1 MMKKLLSLLIVL
13 LIVITPTVFA
23 ADIKT
28 VDASEDSSGKITV
41 KGTADDS
48 MVAVAVSLYE
58 EDGTFIKVVT
68 GSVEDDNTYEV
79 TINMEAKKYIV
90 RVADYNGGNY
100 IEKEVSP
107 NTTDETED
115 TTTTVTEEVT
125 PVKSP
130 KTFDAILIAVSVL
143 VISVVGIAVS
153 ARYFVKR
160 KEK

>member
-1 MMKKLLSLLIVL
+1 MKKILSLLIVL
-13 LIVITPTVFA
+13 LIVIAPTVFA

-100 IEKEVSP
+100 IEKEVNPDS
-107 NTTDETED
+107 TTED
-115 TTTTVTEEVT
+115 STTTVTEEVT

>member
-1 MMKKLLSLLIVL
+1 MKKILSLLIVL

-100 IEKEVSP
+100 IEKAVNP
-107 NTTDETED
+107 DGTTEDID
-115 TTTTVTEEVT
+115 TTTGEV
-125 PVKSP
+125 PVAKSP
-130 KTFDAILIAVSVL
+130 KTFDAILIAVAVL
-143 VISVVGIAVS
+143 AISVVGIAVS

>member
-1 MMKKLLSLLIVL
+1 MKKILSLLIVL

-28 VDASEDSSGKITV
+28 VDASEDASGKITV

-100 IEKEVSP
+100 IEKAVNP
-107 NTTDETED
+107 DGTTEDID
-115 TTTTVTEEVT
+115 TTTGEV
-125 PVKSP
+125 PAAKSP
-130 KTFDAILIAVSVL
+130 KTFDAILIAVAVL
-143 VISVVGIAVS
+143 AISVVGVAVS